1 MILLGFGMKKMLTNV
16 LLFLA
21 AIGVTALF
29 YALIMWLLDKG
40 SEVFGRQSVIGDLFE
55 KSGFWLSYFGFGLII
70 FPVLVIV
77 VFWMFR
83 KWIGGS

>member
-1 MILLGFGMKKMLTNV
+1 SVPYSSKLILLGFGMKKMLTNI

-29 YALIMWLLDKG
+29 YALTMWLLDKG

-55 KSGFWLSYFGFGLII
+55 KSGFWLSHLG
-70 FPVLVIV
+70 
-77 VFWMFR
+77 
-83 KWIGGS
+83 

>member
-1 MILLGFGMKKMLTNV
+1 MKKMLTNI
-16 LLFLA
+16 LLFLT
-21 AIGVTALF
+21 AIGATALF
-29 YALIMWLLDKG
+29 YALTMWLLDKG

-55 KSGFWLSYFGFGLII
+55 KTGFWLSHLGFGLII

-83 KWIGGS
+83 KWIGGN